1 MTDDLLN
8 EISELKVACIGI
20 HELFEELKA
29 VGMDKEDALTLLSKI
44 IRPDRGNDGENCGD
58 QT

>member
-44 IRPDRGNDGENCGD
+44 IRPDRGNDGENC
-58 QT
+58 